1 MTRTVTVTL
10 YGTLANLA
18 GVPSVSIEAKTIR
31 DVLRGLEVAH
41 PELADHLEAG
51 VSVSIDGR
59 IYTES
64 LFQPVTPD
72 NEVLILPR
80 IAGG

>member
-1 MTRTVTVTL
+1 MTEQVAVTL

-18 GVPSVSIEAKTIR
+18 GVTSVALEAATIR
-31 DVLRGLEVAH
+31 DVLRGLETAH

-64 LFQPVTPD
+64 LFQPVTPE
-72 NEVLILPR
+72 NEILILPR

>member
-1 MTRTVTVTL
+1 MTDKVTVTL

-18 GVPSVSIEAKTIR
+18 GVSVVSLEAATIR
-31 DVLRGLEVAH
+31 DVLRGLEAAH

-64 LFQPVTPD
+64 LFQPVTAA

>member
-1 MTRTVTVTL
+1 MTDKVTVTL

-18 GVPSVSIEAKTIR
+18 GVSVVSLEAATIR
-31 DVLRGLEVAH
+31 DVLRGLEAAH

-64 LFQPVTPD
+64 LFQSVTAA

>member
-1 MTRTVTVTL
+1 MTRPVTVTL

-18 GVPSVSIEAKTIR
+18 GVSKVELEAKTIR
-31 DVLRGLEVAH
+31 DVLRGLEAAH
-41 PELADHLEAG
+41 PALADHLESG
-51 VSVSIDGR
+51 VSVSVDGR

-64 LFQPVTPD
+64 LFQPVSD
-72 NEVLILPR
+72 ENEVLILPR